1 MGITLD
7 YSQFDDE
14 TLLRLIAQRQ
24 SDALSQLY
32 DRYGRLAYSVA
43 LNASGDPAQAEEITQ
58 DAFLKV
64 WQHAATYRV
73 DEGKVA
79 VWLAR
84 IVRNRAIDLFR
95 RQRVRAE
102 GNSVSW
108 ELVAETP
115 HPDGQSVERDVDL
128 RQQQANI
135 RAAMAQIPAEQRDA
149 LALAY
154 FQGYTQEEIAAR
166 LGQPLGTV
174 KTRIRLAMQ
183 KLRSL
188 LEE

>member
-1 MGITLD
+1 MGLNLD
-7 YSQFDDE
+7 YSKFDDE
-14 TLLRLIAQRQ
+14 TLLRLIAQQ
-24 SDALSQLY
+24 QADALSQLY
-32 DRYGRLAYSVA
+32 DRYGRLAYSIA
-43 LNASGDPAQAEEITQ
+43 LNASGDAAQAEEITQ

-79 VWLAR
+79 VWLGR

-108 ELVAETP
+108 AVVEETAL
-115 HPDGQSVERDVDL
+115 PDGYNVEQDVAV
-128 RQQQANI
+128 RQQRANI
-135 RAAMAQIPAEQRDA
+135 RAAMAQLPAEQRDA

-154 FQGYTQEEIAAR
+154 FQGYTQEEIAAHT
-166 LGQPLGTV
+166 GQPLGTI

-188 LEE
+188 LEA